1 MSGAN
6 IKIGASSNEF
16 QKQMNEVTRQLRLIS
31 SECGVAATKAKLF
44 GSTQEQLT
52 AKHKELTAK
61 LEAQNQ
67 ILKINQDRIVALN
80 SDIEKEK
87 KKRDELA
94 IKLEEAKK
102 KYEEVSKATGK
113 ESEESKKLKEEKDKL
128 KLAYEKSI
136 SSISDYNK
144 KLDLATVKLNDTE
157 KNILQNKKAL
167 EDLNDELKNVKLD
180 ELSRKF
186 EDLSEKANDVGSKM
200 STLSAGIVGAG
211 TALTKM
217 AFDTEQDLSTLS
229 GRLGLTAEETENL
242 KIVAKNL
249 YNAGFGESLEDC
261 VNDVV
266 ILQQNI
272 KETSNMTNEQKGELL
287 EQISTIK
294 TLFGVESE
302 EITKTLNNMLKNGI
316 IEDLDEGLDLI
327 TKGFQEGL
335 NSGGDLLDV
344 LYEYSPQFKKL
355 GLDGQEAL
363 SYIDEGLEAGG
374 YNADKMADALKELS
388 IRAIDGSDTTKEG
401 FELMGKSADEM
412 ARKFAEG
419 GDVAQEALNETIEG
433 LKNIKDPI
441 EQDLAGVNLFGTM
454 WEDSSKEAIL
464 AMGNITDGL
473 IDIDGATKKAGE
485 EVNNSLGK
493 QFTSVFREVK
503 DAFLPFGVELLNLA
517 KVGFPMLKSALES
530 VTKFLNG
537 LSDEGRKNILII
549 AGIVTAVGPTVVA
562 LGSFSKG
569 ISNIITGYKDMKE
582 FGSKAI
588 DVVKNFGSK
597 TLDGAKAAT
606 SFATNV
612 GKNMVSATING
623 AKALG
628 NLALNLGKATVEFTK
643 SALQASISAAK
654 FIAHKTVTIAST
666 VATTAMSAAQ
676 ATLNFIMSLNPITL
690 IIIGITALIAA
701 IILLWNKCEW
711 FRNLCMAMF
720 EGLKAGWNAT
730 IEFFKLVWEGFVSVW
745 NLAIEG
751 LKLIWN
757 GICEFFKL
765 LWQGV
770 CLYYETLWNAWKL
783 VFEVVINAIKI
794 IWQGVCDALKLAWQI
809 IVDYIKLVW
818 QGWKNIFQITI
829 AVIKG
834 IWDGFCNGLKLAWQ
848 IAINYI
854 KLVWQGWKNI
864 FQTTVTV
871 IQGIWQSLSTVISS
885 IWSGVV
891 NGVKNAWSGIISP
904 FQSVVNSITRIWE
917 GIKSMF
923 KLPHFNISGEF
934 SLVPPKIPKV
944 SVDWYYNGG
953 IFKSPTVLGGIGVG
967 DAFNGQGSN
976 AEAIVPLDEMYKNIK
991 GIVDNSSDG
1000 DTVLYITNVTK
1011 LDGEVIS
1018 EKTTKQVIK
1027 KIGKEK
1033 SSRKILN
1040 GGGKLKYV

>member
-1 MSGAN
+1 MSA
-6 IKIGASSNEF
+6 
-16 QKQMNEVTRQLRLIS
+16 V
-31 SECGVAATKAKLF
+31 
-44 GSTQEQLT
+44 
-52 AKHKELTAK
+52 
-61 LEAQNQ
+61 
-67 ILKINQDRIVALN
+67 
-80 SDIEKEK
+80 
-87 KKRDELA
+87 
-94 IKLEEAKK
+94 
-102 KYEEVSKATGK
+102 
-113 ESEESKKLKEEKDKL
+113 
-128 KLAYEKSI
+128 
-136 SSISDYNK
+136 
-144 KLDLATVKLNDTE
+144 
-157 KNILQNKKAL
+157 
-167 EDLNDELKNVKLD
+167 
-180 ELSRKF
+180 
-186 EDLSEKANDVGSKM
+186 
-200 STLSAGIVGAG
+200 SAGIVGAG
-211 TALTKM
+211 TALGKM
-217 AFDTEQDLSTLS
+217 AFDTENDLNTLS
-229 GRLGLTAEETENL
+229 GRLGLTSEEAENL
-242 KIVAKNL
+242 KVVAKSL
-249 YNAGFGESLEDC
+249 YNDGFGESLEEC

-287 EQISTIK
+287 EQISTLK

-355 GLDGQEAL
+355 GLNGQEAL
-363 SYIDEGLEAGG
+363 SYIGAGLEAGG

-388 IRAIDGSDTTKEG
+388 IRAIDGSNTTIEG
-401 FELMGKSADEM
+401 FELIGKNADEM

-419 GDVAQEALNETIEG
+419 GDVAKEALNETIEG

-493 QFTSVFREVK
+493 QFTTVLREVK

-517 KVGFPMLKSALES
+517 KVGFPMLKTALQS
-530 VTKFLNG
+530 VTTFLNG

-549 AGIVTAVGPTVVA
+549 AGIVTAIGPTVVA

-597 TLDGAKAAT
+597 ALDGAKSAT
-606 SFATNV
+606 SFASKV

-666 VATTAMSAAQ
+666 VATTTMSAAQ

-701 IILLWNKCEW
+701 IVLLWNKCEW
-711 FRNLCMAMF
+711 FRNLCIAMF
-720 EGLKAGWNAT
+720 EALKIAWNAT
-730 IEFFKLVWEGFVSVW
+730 IEFFKIIWDGFVSIW
-745 NLAIEG
+745 NLAIEE

-757 GICEFFKL
+757 GVCEFFKL
-765 LWQGV
+765 L
-770 CLYYETLWNAWKL
+770 
-783 VFEVVINAIKI
+783 
-794 IWQGVCDALKLAWQI
+794 WQGVCDALKLAWQI

-834 IWDGFCNGLKLAWQ
+834 IWDVFCNGLKIAWQ
-848 IAINYI
+848 VVIDYI
-854 KLVWQGWKNI
+854 KSVWQGWKNI

-871 IQGIWQSLSTVISS
+871 IQGVWQSLSTVISS
-885 IWSGVV
+885 VWNGVV
-891 NGVKNAWSGIISP
+891 NGIKSAWNGIISP
-904 FQSVVNSITRIWE
+904 FKNVVNSIIRIWD

-1018 EKTTKQVIK
+1018 EKTTKKVIK

-1033 SSRKILN
+1033 KSRKILN
-1040 GGGKLKYV
+1040 GGGKIKYV